1 MSFNVIEIEKL
12 DIVVIDGD
20 RGKNYPHKNELFN
33 RGFCLFLT
41 ANNVTKIGFNF
52 SDNLYITRE
61 KDMILRNGK
70 LSRNDVVITT
80 RGTLG
85 NVAIYDYSVP
95 YDNVRINSGMLI
107 LRCGKEFGS
116 KFLYYVLNNNK
127 FMNQIKAIQSGTA
140 QPQLPKSHLIKMK
153 IPYPPLETQKKIAA
167 VLSALDDKIELNNA
181 INKNLEE
188 QAQAIYKRICLKARF
203 APLSELIEIV
213 ESGSRPKGGAKIS
226 GIPSIGAEKI
236 DGFGRYDY
244 SNEKF
249 IDINYFNGL
258 KRGIVF
264 SGDVMLYKDGAY
276 TGKSSMALD
285 GFPHEICA
293 VNEHVFLLRTKDNRA
308 QFFLYFTLRNEDV
321 YKKIHALACG
331 KAAQPGLNQKELM
344 CVTSFLPEEEVIQE
358 FESVVSPM
366 MHFIALNALE
376 NKKLGE
382 IRDALLPRLMSGEI
396 DVSAVKI

>member
-1 MSFNVIEIEKL
+1 MSVWKSFCL
-12 DIVVIDGD
+12 GDVVTFQRGYDLPKRKMIDGV
-20 RGKNYPHKNELFN
+20 YP
-33 RGFCLFLT
+33 
-41 ANNVTKIGFNF
+41 VIGSNGIIGWHNKFTTENP
-52 SDNLYITRE
+52 SITVGR
-61 KDMILRNGK
+61 
-70 LSRNDVVITT
+70 S
-80 RGTLG
+80 G
-85 NVAIYDYSVP
+85 NVGQPFIYYGKSWSH
-95 YDNVRINSGMLI
+95 NTTLFI
-107 LRCGKEFGS
+107 KEF
-116 KFLYYVLNNNK
+116 KNVHPQFIYYLLKTLNLNHY
-127 FMNQIKAIQSGTA
+127 AGGTA
-140 QPQLPKSHLIKMK
+140 VPTLNRNHIKNLSINLPS
-153 IPYPPLETQKKIAA
+153 LETQKKIAA

-188 QAQAIYKRICLKARF
+188 QAQAIYKKICLRAKL

-213 ESGSRPKGGAKIS
+213 ESGSRPKGGATTS

-249 IDINYFNGL
+249 IDTDYFKRL

-293 VNEHVFLLRTKDNRA
+293 VNEHVFLLRTKDSRA

-321 YKKIHALACG
+321 YKKIHVLACG

-344 CVTSFLPEEEVIQE
+344 CVTSFLPEEEVIQK

-366 MHFIALNALE
+366 MHSIALNALE
-376 NKKLGE
+376 NKKLGDV
-382 IRDALLPRLMSGEI
+382 RDSLLPRLMSGEI
-396 DVSAVKI
+396 DVSAVEI

>member
-1 MSFNVIEIEKL
+1 ML
-12 DIVVIDGD
+12 
-20 RGKNYPHKNELFN
+20 
-33 RGFCLFLT
+33 
-41 ANNVTKIGFNF
+41 
-52 SDNLYITRE
+52 
-61 KDMILRNGK
+61 LRNGK
-70 LSRNDVVITT
+70 LVRNDVIITT

-85 NVAIYDYSVP
+85 NVAIYDDSVL
-95 YDNVRINSGMLI
+95 YENLRINSGMLI
-107 LRCGKEFGS
+107 LRCCDGNIDS
-116 KFLYYVLNNNK
+116 KFLYYTLKNSR

-140 QPQLPKSHLIKMK
+140 QPQLPKSHLVKMK
-153 IPYPPLETQKKIAA
+153 IPCPPLETQKKIAA

-188 QAQAIYKRICLKARF
+188 QAQAIYKKICLNAPLV
-203 APLSELIEIV
+203 PLSELIKTI
-213 ESGSRPKGGAKIS
+213 ESGSRPKGGAETS

-249 IDINYFNGL
+249 ISTDYFRRL

-276 TGKSSMALD
+276 AGKSSMALD
-285 GFPHEICA
+285 GFPHKTCA

-344 CVTSFLPEEEVIQE
+344 CVTSFLPDEEVIQK
-358 FESVVSPM
+358 FEAIVSPL
-366 MHFIALNALE
+366 MHTIAINALE
-376 NKKLGE
+376 NKKLAE

-396 DVSAVKI
+396 DVSNVKI

>member
-1 MSFNVIEIEKL
+1 MGKWKSYCLGEIAK
-12 DIVVIDGD
+12 IKY
-20 RGKNYPHKNELFN
+20 GKNQKKVQSADGKFPIYGTGGFMGYADKFLYDKSSVLIGRKGSISKVKFVDKPFWTVDTLFYTEINESL
-33 RGFCLFLT
+33 
-41 ANNVTKIGFNF
+41 
-52 SDNLYITRE
+52 
-61 KDMILRNGK
+61 
-70 LSRNDVVITT
+70 
-80 RGTLG
+80 
-85 NVAIYDYSVP
+85 AIP
-95 YDNVRINSGMLI
+95 
-107 LRCGKEFGS
+107 
-116 KFLYYVLNNNK
+116 KFLYYFLSLTDLYHYNEGTTIPSLRTETLN
-127 FMNQIKAIQSGTA
+127 QLEIK
-140 QPQLPKSHLIKMK
+140 L
-153 IPYPPLETQKKIAA
+153 PPLETQKKIVA

>member
-1 MSFNVIEIEKL
+1 MS
-12 DIVVIDGD
+12 
-20 RGKNYPHKNELFN
+20 ELES
-33 RGFCLFLT
+33 FCLGDLATFKYGKMPNKKKVSDSGEYPVYSGYRYVGYYDEYNIEAGQLIIVARGVGGTGDVKLT
-41 ANNVTKIGFNF
+41 KEKCWLTNLSIAAKIF
-52 SDNLYITRE
+52 DYE
-61 KDMILRNGK
+61 K
-70 LSRNDVVITT
+70 VIPQ
-80 RGTLG
+80 
-85 NVAIYDYSVP
+85 Y
-95 YDNVRINSGMLI
+95 
-107 LRCGKEFGS
+107 
-116 KFLYYVLNNNK
+116 LYYMFKRNNLRYLDSGSAQS
-127 FMNQIKAIQSGTA
+127 QITIFDLERVKVS
-140 QPQLPKSHLIKMK
+140 L
-153 IPYPPLETQKKIAA
+153 PPLETQKKIVA

-181 INKNLEE
+181 INRNLEE
-188 QAQAIYKRICLKARF
+188 QAQATYKKICLRAKL

-213 ESGSRPKGGAKIS
+213 ESGSRPKGGATTS

-249 IDINYFNGL
+249 IDTDYFKRL

-293 VNEHVFLLRTKDNRA
+293 VNEHVFLLRTKDSRA

-321 YKKIHALACG
+321 YKKIHVLACG

-344 CVTSFLPEEEVIQE
+344 CVTSFLPEEEVIQK

-366 MHFIALNALE
+366 MHSIALNALE
-376 NKKLGE
+376 NKKLGDV
-382 IRDALLPRLMSGEI
+382 RDSLLPRLMSGEI
-396 DVSAVKI
+396 DVSAVEI

>member
-1 MSFNVIEIEKL
+1 MSDWKKFSLGDVCRFIDYRGKTPPKVKSGVPLVTAKIIKNGFIQEPQEFIAEEFYSEWMRRGIPKKG
-12 DIVVIDGD
+12 DIVFTTEAPLGEVAQIKTDKKLAFAQRVIILES
-20 RGKNYPHKNELFN
+20 NNELL
-33 RGFCLFLT
+33 CSSYLFYALRD
-41 ANNVTKIGFNF
+41 TK
-52 SDNLYITRE
+52 L
-61 KDMILRNGK
+61 K
-70 LSRNDVVITT
+70 SRIEA
-80 RGTLG
+80 R
-85 NVAIYDYSVP
+85 
-95 YDNVRINSGMLI
+95 
-107 LRCGKEFGS
+107 
-116 KFLYYVLNNNK
+116 
-127 FMNQIKAIQSGTA
+127 QSGTTV
-140 QPQLPKSHLIKMK
+140 SGIKASELK
-153 IPYPPLETQKKIAA
+153 KVEINLPPLETQKKIAA

-188 QAQAIYKRICLKARF
+188 QAQSIYKKICLKAPLV
-203 APLSELIEIV
+203 PLSELIETI
-213 ESGSRPKGGAKIS
+213 ESGSRPKGGAETS

-249 IDINYFNGL
+249 ISADYFKRL

-285 GFPHEICA
+285 GFPHETCA
-293 VNEHVFLLRTKDNRA
+293 VNEHVFLLRTKDNMA

-344 CVTSFLPEEEVIQE
+344 CVTSFLPEEEVIQK
-358 FESVVSPM
+358 FESIVSPLM
-366 MHFIALNALE
+366 RTIALNALE
-376 NKKLGE
+376 NKKLAE

-396 DVSAVKI
+396 DVSNVKI

>member
-1 MSFNVIEIEKL
+1 MNEWKNFSLGDVCNFSTDKIEVSKL
-12 DIVVIDGD
+12 DL
-20 RGKNYPHKNELFN
+20 KNYISTENLLPNKGGITEAAALPKVVTT
-33 RGFCLFLT
+33 T
-41 ANNVTKIGFNF
+41 AFDVGDILISNIRPYFKKIWRATF
-52 SDNLYITRE
+52 S
-61 KDMILRNGK
+61 GGC
-70 LSRNDVVITT
+70 SNDVLVIRAKT
-80 RGTLG
+80 
-85 NVAIYDYSVP
+85 NIEP
-95 YDNVRINSGMLI
+95 
-107 LRCGKEFGS
+107 
-116 KFLYYVLNNNK
+116 KFLYYVLSEDK
-127 FMNQIKAIQSGTA
+127 FFDLVTATAKGTKMPRGDKQVIKNYSV
-140 QPQLPKSHLIKMK
+140 PNF
-153 IPYPPLETQKKIAA
+153 PLETQKKIAA

-188 QAQAIYKRICLKARF
+188 QAQAIYKKICLKAPLV
-203 APLSELIEIV
+203 PLSELIETI
-213 ESGSRPKGGAKIS
+213 ESGSRPKGGAETS

-249 IDINYFNGL
+249 ISADYFKRL

-285 GFPHEICA
+285 GFPHETCA
-293 VNEHVFLLRTKDNRA
+293 VNEHVFLLRTKDNMA

-344 CVTSFLPEEEVIQE
+344 CVTSFLPEEEVIQK
-358 FESVVSPM
+358 FESIVSPLM
-366 MHFIALNALE
+366 RTIALNALE
-376 NKKLGE
+376 NKKLAE

-396 DVSAVKI
+396 DVSNVKI

>member
-1 MSFNVIEIEKL
+1 MSDWKSFYVEQLGKIITGKTPKTSNVEYYGGDIPFLTPSDDMSVKHVIETKRSL
-12 DIVVIDGD
+12 SDL
-20 RGKNYPHKNELFN
+20 GKSTVKNL
-33 RGFCLFLT
+33 CLPK
-41 ANNVTKIGFNF
+41 NSVCVSCIG
-52 SDNLYITRE
+52 SDL
-61 KDMILRNGK
+61 GK
-70 LSRNDVVITT
+70 VVITGRET
-80 RGTLG
+80 VS
-85 NVAIYDYSVP
+85 NQQ
-95 YDNVRINSGMLI
+95 INSIIVDEKFFDVDFVYYSMVI
-107 LRCGKEFGS
+107 LGKKLKYLSHTSTAVPIINKSTFS
-116 KFLYYVLNNNK
+116 KFT
-127 FMNQIKAIQSGTA
+127 ISC
-140 QPQLPKSHLIKMK
+140 
-153 IPYPPLETQKKIAA
+153 PPLETQKKIAA

-181 INKNLEE
+181 INRNLEE
-188 QAQAIYKRICLKARF
+188 QAQAIYKKICLRAKL

-213 ESGSRPKGGAKIS
+213 ESGSRPKGGATTS

-249 IDINYFNGL
+249 IDTDYFKRL

-293 VNEHVFLLRTKDNRA
+293 VNEHVFLLRTKDSRA

-321 YKKIHALACG
+321 YKKIHVLACG

-344 CVTSFLPEEEVIQE
+344 CVTSFLPEEEVIQK

-366 MHFIALNALE
+366 MHSIALNALE
-376 NKKLGE
+376 NKKLGDV
-382 IRDALLPRLMSGEI
+382 RDSLLPRLMSGEI
-396 DVSAVKI
+396 DVSAVEI

>member
-1 MSFNVIEIEKL
+1 MSEWK
-12 DIVVIDGD
+12 
-20 RGKNYPHKNELFN
+20 
-33 RGFCLFLT
+33 
-41 ANNVTKIGFNF
+41 NF
-52 SDNLYITRE
+52 SLGDLATFKTGKLNSNAAE
-61 KDMILRNGK
+61 KDGKYPFFTCSPEPLKINAYSFDQQAILLAGNNAEGNFHIKYYEGK
-70 LSRNDVVITT
+70 FDAYQRTYVFSARPSCHL
-80 RGTLG
+80 
-85 NVAIYDYSVP
+85 
-95 YDNVRINSGMLI
+95 
-107 LRCGKEFGS
+107 
-116 KFLYYVLNNNK
+116 KFLYYS
-127 FMNQIKAIQSGTA
+127 IKLCLEDFKRISLGTA
-140 QPQLPKSHLIKMK
+140 TKFLTAK
-153 IPYPPLETQKKIAA
+153 ILNGFIISLPPLETQKKIAA

-188 QAQAIYKRICLKARF
+188 QAQTIYKKICLKAPLV
-203 APLSELIEIV
+203 PLSELIETI
-213 ESGSRPKGGAKIS
+213 ESGSRPKGGAETS

-249 IDINYFNGL
+249 ISADYFKRL

-285 GFPHEICA
+285 GFPHETCA
-293 VNEHVFLLRTKDNRA
+293 VNEHVFLLRTKDNMA

-344 CVTSFLPEEEVIQE
+344 CVTSFLPEEEVIQK
-358 FESVVSPM
+358 FESIVSPLM
-366 MHFIALNALE
+366 RTIALNALE
-376 NKKLGE
+376 NKKLAE

-396 DVSAVKI
+396 DVSNVKI